1 MKRTFAIILAA
12 LAAAALFAGLV
23 HAVLVAAHVSEPAAT
38 TVYGLTPRRLW
49 ATTAAVLALVGV
61 VIGGLALA
69 RPASRFGTASGRLG
83 AIVALVVGPIAVVNR
98 RAESGHRQRWS
109 RHRQRSSRWRSG
121 VRAGADRHGPRR
133 AGSGPL
139 PPHRLRAGANDVSST
154 SAMSNPAASFEPYR
168 RRLLGLAYRMLGS
181 MADAEDAVQETYLR
195 WHGADR
201 DKVSDPRAFLMTT
214 TTRICL
220 DMLTSARARREE
232 YVGPWLPE
240 PVVDTAALAPDS
252 RTELAEDLS
261 IALLLTLDRLSPLE
275 RAAFLLHDVFDF
287 SFSEVATAL
296 ERSEAACRQLAA
308 RARAHVRAARPR
320 GATAPPARS
329 GEIDAKHA
337 QLMSAFA
344 AATQSGDLNALT
356 QLLASDVRVVTD
368 GGGKVRAA
376 LNVIDGADRV
386 ARFLV
391 DVTRKRPGAWW
402 RDDFTLRFATI
413 NGLPGVIVDAPEGPV
428 QTAAF
433 EIEGDVIRALYV
445 VRNPDKLRHLAAV
458 ISSRR
463 CLRYD
468 AGMPHPSW
476 NDSYASGA
484 PPPWDTGT
492 PDPMLVE
499 MIESRAIAPGC
510 TLEVGCGTGTNAIY
524 LAQHGAIARDSIIST
539 SIRWACIPMA
549 AVLRT

>member
-1 MKRTFAIILAA
+1 
-12 LAAAALFAGLV
+12 
-23 HAVLVAAHVSEPAAT
+23 
-38 TVYGLTPRRLW
+38 
-49 ATTAAVLALVGV
+49 
-61 VIGGLALA
+61 
-69 RPASRFGTASGRLG
+69 
-83 AIVALVVGPIAVVNR
+83 
-98 RAESGHRQRWS
+98 
-109 RHRQRSSRWRSG
+109 
-121 VRAGADRHGPRR
+121 
-133 AGSGPL
+133 
-139 PPHRLRAGANDVSST
+139 
-154 SAMSNPAASFEPYR
+154 MSDPAASFEPYR

-201 DKVSDPRAFLMTT
+201 DNVSDPRAFLMTT

-287 SFSEVATAL
+287 SFSEVASAL

-337 QLMSAFA
+337 QLLSAFA

-368 GGGKVRAA
+368 GGGKVQGGAGRDRRRRSRGAVPGERHAQTPRCSGGATTSRCALRPSTACPVSSWTHPRDRCRLRRSRLRA
-376 LNVIDGADRV
+376 
-386 ARFLV
+386 
-391 DVTRKRPGAWW
+391 T
-402 RDDFTLRFATI
+402 
-413 NGLPGVIVDAPEGPV
+413 
-428 QTAAF
+428 
-433 EIEGDVIRALYV
+433 
-445 VRNPDKLRHLAAV
+445 
-458 ISSRR
+458 
-463 CLRYD
+463 
-468 AGMPHPSW
+468 
-476 NDSYASGA
+476 
-484 PPPWDTGT
+484 
-492 PDPMLVE
+492 
-499 MIESRAIAPGC
+499 
-510 TLEVGCGTGTNAIY
+510 
-524 LAQHGAIARDSIIST
+524 
-539 SIRWACIPMA
+539 
-549 AVLRT
+549 